1 MPLSDIEGRPRTL
14 AHLRSAVTGGRV
26 HHAYL
31 FAGPPG
37 VGKARA
43 AVRFAQALNCDV
55 SPEGCGRCES
65 CRRIEKGTH
74 PDVITLQPEGGDG
87 GNEVGAARE
96 IKVNQVRVLCGTL
109 QLAPVQARH
118 KVAILLNADRMNVA
132 GQNALLKTLEEPPP
146 QTTLVLVT
154 DADDRL
160 LSTIRSRCV
169 RIPFGPMPVDV
180 LAQKL
185 ASEGMV
191 PEEAKLRA
199 SLARGSSEIARK
211 FDEAALHRREELCG
225 QLLRILKSRGTGA
238 EGSGAILEAL
248 DLAEVRGSDRER
260 SLEALR
266 SAAWYLRDAL
276 LVQGGGRKP
285 ALPAD
290 GRRPEAGASDPF
302 LDIVNVD
309 RLGDLREVAS
319 RVQAHEL
326 VSGLEALR
334 HAISAIEGNGSPRLQ
349 LEAAFLNLS
358 GTVHA

>member
-14 AHLRSAVTGGRV
+14 AQLRAAATSGRV

-37 VGKARA
+37 VGKERA

-55 SPEGCGRCES
+55 SPEGCGTCES
-65 CRRIEKGTH
+65 CRSIEKGTH
-74 PDVITLQPEGGDG
+74 PDVVTLRPDEAGAEGP
-87 GNEVGAARE
+87 ASRE

-118 KVAILLNADRMNVA
+118 KVAILLSADRMNTA

-146 QTTLVLVT
+146 QTTLVLVS

-169 RIPFGPMPVDV
+169 RIAFGPMPVNV

-191 PEEAKLRA
+191 PEEAQLRA
-199 SLARGSSEIARK
+199 ALARGSSALARRL
-211 FDEAALHRREELCG
+211 DEAALHRREELCG
-225 QLLRILKSRGTGA
+225 QLYRIFKSRGSGA
-238 EGSGAILEAL
+238 EGSGAIVEAL
-248 DLAEVRGSDRER
+248 DLAEARGADRER

-276 LVQGGGRKP
+276 LLQGGGG
-285 ALPAD
+285 A
-290 GRRPEAGASDPF
+290 EAE
-302 LDIVNVD
+302 IVNVD
-309 RLGDLREVAS
+309 RVDDLRDVAA
-319 RVQAHEL
+319 RVPAHEL
-326 VSGLEALR
+326 FSGVEALR
-334 HAISAIEGNGSPRLQ
+334 RAIGAIEGNGAPRLQ
-349 LEAAFLNLS
+349 LEAAFLNLA
-358 GTVHA
+358 GTVRA

>member
-26 HHAYL
+26 HQAYL

-65 CRRIEKGTH
+65 CRHIEKGTH
-74 PDVITLQPEGGDG
+74 PDVITLRPDGAESSEIGGS
-87 GNEVGAARE
+87 RE

-109 QLAPVQARH
+109 QLAPVQARR
-118 KVAILLNADRMNVA
+118 KVAILLNADRMNIA

-169 RIPFGPMPVDV
+169 RIPFGPMPVPV

-191 PEEAKLRA
+191 PEEALLRA
-199 SLARGSSEIARK
+199 SLARGSSEIARRL
-211 FDEAALHRREELCG
+211 DEAALHRREELCG
-225 QLLRILKSRGTGA
+225 QLLRILRSRGTGA

-276 LVQGGGRKP
+276 LVQGGT
-285 ALPAD
+285 D
-290 GRRPEAGASDPF
+290 

-309 RLGDLREVAS
+309 RLDDLRDVAS
-319 RVQAHEL
+319 RVQPHEL
-326 VSGLEALR
+326 LSGLEALR
-334 HAISAIEGNGSPRLQ
+334 HAITAIEGNGAPRLQ
-349 LEAAFLNLS
+349 LEAAFLNLA

>member
-55 SPEGCGRCES
+55 SREGCGKCES
-65 CRRIEKGTH
+65 CRHIEKGTH
-74 PDVITLQPEGGDG
+74 PDVITLQPEGGEG
-87 GNEVGAARE
+87 GETASRE
-96 IKVNQVRVLCGTL
+96 IRVNQVRVLCGTL
-109 QLAPVQARH
+109 QLAPVQARR
-118 KVAILLNADRMNVA
+118 KVAILLSADRMNIA

-154 DADDRL
+154 DQDDRL

-191 PEEAKLRA
+191 PEEALLRA
-199 SLARGSSEIARK
+199 SLARGSSEIARRL
-211 FDEAALHRREELCG
+211 DEAALHRREELCG
-225 QLLRILKSRGTGA
+225 QLQRILKSRGTGA
-238 EGSGAILEAL
+238 EGAGAILEAL

-276 LVQGGGRKP
+276 LVQGGT
-285 ALPAD
+285 
-290 GRRPEAGASDPF
+290 E

-309 RLGDLREVAS
+309 RLDDLRDVAA
-319 RVQAHEL
+319 RVHAHAL
-326 VSGLEALR
+326 LGGLEALR
-334 HAISAIEGNGSPRLQ
+334 RAITAIEGNGAPRLQ
-349 LEAAFLNLS
+349 LEAAFLNLA

>member
-43 AVRFAQALNCDV
+43 AVRFAQGLNCDV

-65 CRRIEKGTH
+65 CRHIEKGTH
-74 PDVITLQPEGGDG
+74 PDVITLQPEGSEG
-87 GNEVGAARE
+87 GSTEVGASRE
-96 IKVNQVRVLCGTL
+96 IKVNQIRVLCGTL
-109 QLAPVQARH
+109 QLAPVQARR
-118 KVAILLNADRMNVA
+118 KVAILLNADRMNIA

-169 RIPFGPMPVDV
+169 RIAFGPMPVAV

-199 SLARGSSEIARK
+199 SLARGSSSIARK
-211 FDEAALHRREELCG
+211 LDEAALHRREELCG
-225 QLLRILKSRGTGA
+225 QLLRILKLRGTGA

-248 DLAEVRGSDRER
+248 DLAEVRSSDRER

-276 LVQGGGRKP
+276 LVQGGT
-285 ALPAD
+285 D
-290 GRRPEAGASDPF
+290 

-309 RLGDLREVAS
+309 RLGDLRDVAS

-326 VSGLEALR
+326 LSGLEALR
-334 HAISAIEGNGSPRLQ
+334 RAITAIEGNGAPRLQ
-349 LEAAFLNLS
+349 LEAAFLNLA

>member
-55 SPEGCGRCES
+55 SPEGCGVCES
-65 CRRIEKGTH
+65 CRHIEKGTH
-74 PDVITLQPEGGDG
+74 PDVITLQPGTDEAGGGGEG
-87 GNEVGAARE
+87 ASRE
-96 IKVNQVRVLCGTL
+96 IRVNQVRVLCGTL
-109 QLAPVQARH
+109 QLAPMKARR
-118 KVAILLNADRMNVA
+118 KVAILLSADRMNIA

-169 RIPFGPMPVDV
+169 RIAFGPMPVNV

-191 PEEAKLRA
+191 PEEARLRA

-211 FDEAALHRREELCG
+211 LDEAALHRREELCG
-225 QLLRILKSRGTGA
+225 QLKRILKSRGTGG

-276 LVQGGGRKP
+276 LVQGGT
-285 ALPAD
+285 
-290 GRRPEAGASDPF
+290 SD
-302 LDIVNVD
+302 DIVNVD
-309 RLGDLREVAS
+309 RLDDLSEVAGK
-319 RVQAHEL
+319 VHPHEL
-326 VSGLEALR
+326 LSGLDALR
-334 HAISAIEGNGSPRLQ
+334 RAISAIEGNGAPRLQ
-349 LEAAFLNLS
+349 LEAAFLNLA